1 MFLVSFL
8 ISFSPFQ
15 VLELSLI
22 TSKYLINTTWNDY
35 NFKSELTLELAGGIP
50 LTS

>member
-1 MFLVSFL
+1 MFLVSFH
-8 ISFSPFQ
+8 IFFSPFQ

-22 TSKYLINTTWNDY
+22 TSKFSTTWKY
-35 NFKSELTLELAGGIP
+35 YKITSEVIEDLAGGIP